1 MNKILIYCFIITLVG
16 FGCEKENLKD
26 ADLVN
31 NIWELNSIQATQTN
45 AMTEYPGD
53 ASEKIS
59 IVFSDTSNVIGF
71 NGVCNVGAGTYSLTN
86 ISGEIEI
93 SDLITTLIGCK
104 YVEWETYTVQNL
116 HNAFSYKI
124 NGNNLIIHSHGDY
137 NLYFAT
143 N

>member
-1 MNKILIYCFIITLVG
+1 MVG

-26 ADLVN
+26 ADLAN

-71 NGVCNVGAGTYSLTN
+71 NRICNSGAGTYSLTN
-86 ISGEIEI
+86 SSGEIEI
-93 SDLITTLIGCK
+93 SDLTTTLIGCK
-104 YVEWETYTVQNL
+104 YVEWETYTLQKIIGIHISETNTTKTNYNFIFNPL
-116 HNAFSYKI
+116 CSCSFS
-124 NGNNLIIHSHGDY
+124 
-137 NLYFAT
+137 FRF
-143 N
+143 